1 MGKTGHLPR
10 IERAARRGSSE
21 VVAEEHGGRGEANAL
36 RKGAG
41 NASPLHACARSA
53 PQACRPGLLTAHPTP
68 TVRTLEEE
76 EPRGPTPPGLESR
89 RESLEVAGRHLFL
102 SWGFGKQRTG
112 TRFPPH
118 ALAPLPHEE
127 RGGRSWASQGE
138 SAPGF
143 PAHFNSVSASKA
155 RRFTP
160 PGAPQPSAGTRS
172 ASPTHL
178 SPGMESGNSDLSLSA
193 SGSAAT
199 FYPFG
204 VPTRTAPGS

>member
-10 IERAARRGSSE
+10 KQWAASGGGSE
-21 VVAEEHGGRGEANAL
+21 VAAEERGGRGKANAL

-41 NASPLHACARSA
+41 SARPPHACARSA
-53 PQACRPGLLTAHPTP
+53 PPARRPGLLTAHPTP

-76 EPRGPTPPGLESR
+76 PRGPTPPGPASR
-89 RESLEVAGRHLFL
+89 RASLEVAGRHLFL

-112 TRFPPH
+112 TRFTPL
-118 ALAPLPHEE
+118 ALFVPLPHEE
-127 RGGRSWASQGE
+127 WGGRSWACQGE

-143 PAHFNSVSASKA
+143 PAHFNSVSASTA

-160 PGAPQPSAGTRS
+160 PGAPEPSAGTRS

-178 SPGMESGNSDLSLSA
+178 SPGMESGNSDLSLSS
-193 SGSAAT
+193 SGRAAT

-204 VPTRTAPGS
+204 VPTPTAPGS